1 MKYIN
6 PFLKKRLSI
15 WGDWVTIGINGLGFS
30 NETPISRLLTSP
42 GRTAYMALIPR
53 YFTNK
58 WALEVQKAVDELNKR
73 NQDILWLQYVTKVKP
88 QLAAEALG
96 QNKDDYLQSL
106 SSAEQEIANILN
118 IKYFIYT

>member
-1 MKYIN
+1 
-6 PFLKKRLSI
+6 
-15 WGDWVTIGINGLGFS
+15 
-30 NETPISRLLTSP
+30 
-42 GRTAYMALIPR
+42 MALIPR

>member
-1 MKYIN
+1 MKYVN
-6 PFLKKRLSI
+6 PFIKKRLSI
-15 WGDWVTIGINGLGFS
+15 WGDWVMMGISGLGFS

-42 GRTAYMALIPR
+42 GRTAYMMLIPK

-58 WALEVQKAVDELNKR
+58 WAVEVQKAVDELNKH

-106 SSAEQEIANILN
+106 TRAEQEIANLLN